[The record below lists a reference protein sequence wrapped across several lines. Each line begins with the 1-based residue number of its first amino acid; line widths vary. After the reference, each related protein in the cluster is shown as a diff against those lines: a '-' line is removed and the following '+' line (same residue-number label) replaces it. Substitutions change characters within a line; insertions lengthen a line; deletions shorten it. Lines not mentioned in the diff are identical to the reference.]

1 MSISHSPAACDDP
14 TLSLWLRGF
23 LREWPEYSITH
34 PDSPVE
40 DLTHLQPAILEKLLN
55 DLGTP
60 ACDIN
65 LCEMAFNPWVVAG
78 LERKELPNASVLTWL
93 LDPSGSHGLGCKPLK
108 ALLSLL
114 IDCGADTF
122 PQDFQA
128 WCEIAKEVL
137 PTGNQQNR
145 IDIEI
150 DADTFYLLIEVKI
163 NAGEQQDQLQRYQHE
178 AISRAGNRPWAILFL
193 TPQGRPP
200 LSGDCDLTEHLLYFS
215 WHRLAS
221 HLACALRADLRVGI
235 ASAIQVRQM
244 ACRAVSQYLD
254 HIRQF

>member
-1 MSISHSPAACDDP
+1 MSISQTAWEDP

-23 LREWPEYSITH
+23 LREWPENSIAH
-34 PDSPVE
+34 PDSPAE
-40 DLTHLQPAILEKLLN
+40 DLTHLQPVMLEILLD
-55 DLGTP
+55 DLGIL

-78 LERKELPNASVLTWL
+78 LERKELPNASALTWL
-93 LDPSGSHGLGCKPLK
+93 LDPSGSHGLGSKPLK

-122 PQDFQA
+122 PLVYQA
-128 WCEIAKEVL
+128 WCGIAKEIL

-145 IDIEI
+145 VDIEI

-178 AISRAGNRPWAILFL
+178 AISRAGKRPWAILFL

-200 LSGDCDLTEHLLYFS
+200 SSGDCDLTQHLLSLS

-221 HLACALRADLRVGI
+221 HLACALRADLRAGI
-235 ASAIQVRQM
+235 ASTIPMRQM
-244 ACRAVSQYLD
+244 ACGAVNQYLD

>member
-1 MSISHSPAACDDP
+1 MSISQAAWEDP

-23 LREWPEYSITH
+23 LREWPENSIAH
-34 PDSPVE
+34 PDSPAE
-40 DLTHLQPAILEKLLN
+40 DLTHLQPVMLEKLLD
-55 DLGTP
+55 DLGIL

-78 LERKELPNASVLTWL
+78 LERKELPNASALTWL
-93 LDPSGSHGLGCKPLK
+93 LDPSGSHGLGSKPLK

-122 PQDFQA
+122 PLDYQA
-128 WCEIAKEVL
+128 WCGIAKEIL

-145 IDIEI
+145 VDIEI

-178 AISRAGNRPWAILFL
+178 AISRAGKRPWAILFL

-200 LSGDCDLTEHLLYFS
+200 SSGDCDLTQHLLSLS

-221 HLACALRADLRVGI
+221 HLACALRADLRAGI
-235 ASAIQVRQM
+235 ESTIPMRQM
-244 ACRAVSQYLD
+244 ACGAVNQYLD

>member
-1 MSISHSPAACDDP
+1 MSISQAAWEDP

-23 LREWPEYSITH
+23 LREWPENSIAH
-34 PDSPVE
+34 PDSPAE
-40 DLTHLQPAILEKLLN
+40 DLTHLQPVMLEKLLD
-55 DLGTP
+55 DLGTL

-93 LDPSGSHGLGCKPLK
+93 LDPSGSHGLGSKPLK

-122 PQDFQA
+122 PLDYQA
-128 WCEIAKEVL
+128 WCGIAKEII

-145 IDIEI
+145 VDIEI

-178 AISRAGNRPWAILFL
+178 AISRAGKRPWAILFL

-200 LSGDCDLTEHLLYFS
+200 SSGDCDLTRHLLSLS
-215 WHRLAS
+215 WHQLAS
-221 HLACALRADLRVGI
+221 HLACALRVDLRAGI
-235 ASAIQVRQM
+235 ASTIPMRQM
-244 ACRAVSQYLD
+244 ACGAVNQYLD
-254 HIRQF
+254 HTRQF